1 MVAGLGLTISGA
13 VTIVGALVGG
23 PDGRGL
29 RLALGA
35 LSLVV
40 GRAVLAWPDATVLVL
55 ALLIGFRTLVNG
67 VVSIGIGLN
76 IRRYAA

>member
-1 MVAGLGLTISGA
+1 M
-13 VTIVGALVGG
+13 
-23 PDGRGL
+23 
-29 RLALGA
+29 
-35 LSLVV
+35 SLVI
-40 GRAVLAWPDATVLVL
+40 GLAVLAWPDATVLVL